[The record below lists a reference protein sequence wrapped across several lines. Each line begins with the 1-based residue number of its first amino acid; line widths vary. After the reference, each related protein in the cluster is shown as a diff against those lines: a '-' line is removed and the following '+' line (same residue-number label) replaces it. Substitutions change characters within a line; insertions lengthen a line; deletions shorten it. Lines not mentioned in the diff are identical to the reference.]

1 MQWDRRVPPG
11 RPSASQ
17 RPSTLPG
24 LVAPS
29 LDLPVRH
36 VCAGACRC
44 LGLCVGRG
52 RGSTGPRPVVPP
64 RGLVRPVRTD
74 EGHGPTRLAVPRAP
88 LEMGGQGVRRGSHLG
103 TNRGHGPGL
112 LPSTGCRGHFVSGGH
127 PHPGCFSLSAATH
140 SRGHGLAEGLSRG
153 LTGET
158 GRVLSP
164 GAHGG
169 RDVGRGRGRPHRQGS
184 GPP

>member
-52 RGSTGPRPVVPP
+52 HGSTGPRPVVPP
-64 RGLVRPVRTD
+64 RGLVRPARTD
-74 EGHGPTRLAVPRAP
+74 EGHGLTRLAVPRAP